1 MQFENFKLVFIFLGM
16 PVFEFSYVDTG
27 ITFIRLPVDF
37 CCAAMVELA
46 GDEHANF
53 SCSTISYLI

>member
-1 MQFENFKLVFIFLGM
+1 MFIFLGM
-16 PVFEFSYVDTG
+16 PVFEFSYVDSG
-27 ITFIRLPVDF
+27 ITFIRLPVDL